1 MLAMSDEEIMVAI
14 EDAESDGWDDSV
26 AELEAE
32 RLLLDS
38 DARAERVAQWRR
50 EEPVVTCEEL
60 PRHLLTIQATAA
72 LNGLADRIVRT
83 GTIPAHRLHVWA
95 LAWMRRVNAI
105 EHGGAIE
112 DGGSLWH
119 RSRHGWLKLSEWGL
133 SLKVAPGEV
142 EAIAAARAIPE
153 PTAEERRREHDKLVS
168 RMERVRRQREA
179 RERVDEA
186 IEAQEAA
193 RYGFGRVEA

>member
-26 AELEAE
+26 AEWEAE
-32 RLLLDS
+32 RVALD
-38 DARAERVAQWRR
+38 DDERADRVAQWRR

-112 DGGSLWH
+112 DGGSLWW
-119 RSRHGWLKLSEWGL
+119 RSCNGWLKLSEWGL
-133 SLKVAPGEV
+133 ALKVAPGEV
-142 EAIAAARAIPE
+142 EAIAAARPIPE

>member
-1 MLAMSDEEIMVAI
+1 MLTMSDEEIMVAI

-26 AELEAE
+26 AEWEAE
-32 RLLLDS
+32 RVALD
-38 DARAERVAQWRR
+38 DDERADRVAQWRR

-112 DGGSLWH
+112 DGGSLWW
-119 RSRHGWLKLSEWGL
+119 RSCNGWLKLSEWGL

>member
-112 DGGSLWH
+112 DGGSLWW
-119 RSRHGWLKLSEWGL
+119 RSCNGWLKLSEWGL

>member
-1 MLAMSDEEIMVAI
+1 MLTI

-26 AELEAE
+26 AEWAAE

-112 DGGSLWH
+112 DGGSLWW
-119 RSRHGWLKLSEWGL
+119 RSCNGWLKLSEWGL
-133 SLKVAPGEV
+133 ALNVAPGEV
-142 EAIAAARAIPE
+142 EAIAAARLIPE
-153 PTAEERRREHDKLVS
+153 PTAAERAVELEDLRL
-168 RMERVRRQREA
+168 RMDRARRQRAVREAAHDEMEA
-179 RERVDEA
+179 REGRMWSFGQQAEA
-186 IEAQEAA
+186 
-193 RYGFGRVEA
+193 

>member
-1 MLAMSDEEIMVAI
+1 MLTMSDEEIMVAI

-26 AELEAE
+26 AEWEAE
-32 RLLLDS
+32 RVALD
-38 DARAERVAQWRR
+38 DDERADRVAQWRR

-112 DGGSLWH
+112 DGGSLWW

-153 PTAEERRREHDKLVS
+153 PTAEERRRERDKLVS